1 VAEVD
6 VLTDEPTTAAVLRRF
21 WPHLRPHRLRIAAA
35 LVVTVGSTLA
45 VVLIAPAIGWGVD
58 TIVAGDRGRLWWAVA
73 ALTALIVVRLL
84 LLRASE
90 LMLTHAG
97 ERVVR
102 ELRDTAVERLASA
115 PLRFIETHRTG
126 DLLRRTTG
134 EIADLAQFVR
144 ANLPDL
150 LGVGITLVA
159 TVGVLLAY
167 SWLLTLVLLAVFLP
181 AAALVVRWFEAQAG
195 EAFGHQAGAEAALA
209 ATFNETVA
217 AGETLRLAGGIG
229 VWRRRFARDNDEVLS
244 ASNRTVAVLNRLEVV
259 ALLEGLA
266 IAALLALGVWLVGS
280 GAVGLGTLVVF
291 VLATANLFAGVV
303 ALSQLVGDY
312 QAARIGLARLLDLL
326 AATTPTVRTAEASLP
341 ASLPR
346 AGHLEVDGLR
356 YAYLTGTDVL
366 HDICVGFPAGD
377 RAGLVGETGSGKT
390 TLAKL
395 LTGLYQPD
403 DGMVRFGGVPLHEV
417 PAEHLRERIVL
428 VPQRVHMI
436 GGTVADNLALAPT
449 DPTRP
454 DLDRAVDVLGL
465 RAWVDGLEHGLDT
478 DVGPRGER
486 LSAGEQ
492 QLVGLLRVALVDPAV
507 LVLDEAT
514 ADVDPETAATLE
526 AAVDRLCAGRTLIVI
541 AHRETTIDRL
551 PRAVRLSAGRVV

>member
-1 VAEVD
+1 VAEVE
-6 VLTDEPTTAAVLRRF
+6 VLTDEPSTAGVLRRF

-35 LVVTVGSTLA
+35 LLVTVGSTLA

-58 TIVAGDRGRLWWAVA
+58 AIVAGERTRLWWAVA
-73 ALTALIVVRLL
+73 ALTVLILVRLL
-84 LLRASE
+84 LLRAGE
-90 LMLTHAG
+90 LMLTRAG
-97 ERVVR
+97 EHVVR

-126 DLLRRTTG
+126 ELLRRTTG

-181 AAALVVRWFEAQAG
+181 VAALAVRWFESTAG
-195 EAFGHQAGAEAALA
+195 DAFGQQAGAEAALA

-217 AGETLRLAGGIG
+217 AGETLQLAGGIE
-229 VWRRRFARDNDEVLS
+229 VWRRRFARDNDEVLR

-326 AATTPTVRTAEASLP
+326 AATAPDPRPGAVSLP
-341 ASLPR
+341 P

-366 HDICVGFPAGD
+366 HDISVGFPAGD

-403 DGMVRFGGVPLHEV
+403 DGIVRFGGVPLHEV
-417 PAEHLRERIVL
+417 AAEHLRERIVL
-428 VPQRVHMI
+428 VPQRVHLI
-436 GGTVADNLALAPT
+436 AGTVAENLALAPT
-449 DPTRP
+449 EPTRP
-454 DLDRAVDVLGL
+454 DLERAVDALGL
-465 RAWVDGLEHGLDT
+465 RAWVDGLDHGLDT

-514 ADVDPETAATLE
+514 ADIDPDTAATLE